1 MLTIV
6 PKLTDPLV
14 DCQDGG
20 QEDGAAVGDNQVG
33 PFWLMGHEL

>member
-1 MLTIV
+1 MLMIV
-6 PKLTDPLV
+6 PKLTDSLF

-20 QEDGAAVGDNQVG
+20 QDDGAAVGDNPAG